1 MQNVSYAKHTAKP
14 DKGNPSQSEFE
25 GVGEEEEGILIWWT
39 DERHGWL
46 TLLRNLLRWA
56 MRSPAP
62 GLSQRRVVFG
72 RWMVAPRGTSSW
84 AGFCL
89 QLSSVITHP
98 SLWHRK
104 KTGREELVRPA
115 SFIFI
120 FFIFF
125 IWLCLL
131 LCVHSLWS
139 LGLPMFPWL
148 RGLAGDAA

>member
-1 MQNVSYAKHTAKP
+1 
-14 DKGNPSQSEFE
+14 
-25 GVGEEEEGILIWWT
+25 
-39 DERHGWL
+39 
-46 TLLRNLLRWA
+46 

-98 SLWHRK
+98 SLRHRK

-115 SFIFI
+115 FFIYLFI
-120 FFIFF
+120 FFLNLTLFTA
-125 IWLCLL
+125 LC
-131 LCVHSLWS
+131 SLTLVIGFTHVS
-139 LGLPMFPWL
+139 MAQ
-148 RGLAGDAA
+148 RTSR